1 MIHGRPFWPL
11 VMLCE
16 EDMERIR
23 VLFVCMGNICR
34 SPMAEAVFRSLV
46 VQHGLSDAF
55 EIDSAGTGDWHV
67 GHPPHRGT
75 LAVLRNQGIDA
86 SAQRARQILASDLD
100 DFDYVVAMDAANVAD
115 IALLREAAPG
125 RVRRLLDFAPQR
137 SERDVPDPYY
147 DNTFDRAYE
156 LVAEG
161 CAGLLQH
168 IRAEHGL

>member
-1 MIHGRPFWPL
+1 
-11 VMLCE
+11 
-16 EDMERIR
+16 MEKIR

-46 VQHGLSDAF
+46 AKEGLSDTF

-67 GHPPHRGT
+67 GQPPHRST

-86 SAQRARQILASDLD
+86 SAQRARQILANDLD
-100 DFDYVVAMDAANVAD
+100 DFDYVIAMDAANVSD
-115 IALLREAAPG
+115 IALLRNAASG
-125 RVRRLLDFAPQR
+125 RVRRLLDFAPHR

-161 CAGLLQH
+161 CAALLEY
-168 IRAEHGL
+168 IRAERGL